1 MAGSFVAEHARLV
14 RRLADQVEVV
24 HGLEWPG
31 GTAEVVA
38 GLRPAFDAVL
48 AAARAQ
54 GSLTVAGASG
64 PVTRVPVMITG
75 GMTVPERAEAL
86 VADVRRGVGALE
98 GDLVHGHVGYL
109 GGLVAARL
117 AGPGTR
123 VFATEHSSGL
133 AQVLA
138 DPQGRDQYAE
148 VLDRA
153 ERLLCVSGHLRDQVV
168 AAFPEHAATVAVLP
182 NLVDLAAIPA
192 RTAPLTALRRWVFVG
207 GLNENKGVERVVRA
221 FALVAADDDLHLTVY
236 GDGPLRG
243 RLEELATEAGVR
255 DRLDLRGVVPHGQ
268 LLAELHTHDL
278 LLAPSRFETF
288 HLAVPEAVAAGLAVL
303 VTPSG
308 GPQESLAGIE
318 DLVGRF
324 VPVEDDPD
332 SLVDG
337 YRALAA
343 DLGSLDLPAARAV
356 LEGRFG
362 TAAVTDRLAALYG
375 VPVPVDTPGPAAAPV
390 DDRQG
395 PVVLLAASGWRR
407 YAVQADLEAVSL
419 TGTPTTVVTTDAGL
433 VALAE
438 EHGQQ
443 VLAPSALLALPPVVR
458 RPGLRPALGR
468 LRRSLTA
475 PRTPSAALPPGTR
488 VVVTDCHSA
497 RLAEQLLTR
506 YDGLRVSFEL
516 AGGDGPPA
524 DAREGGA

>member
-14 RRLADQVEVV
+14 RRLADRVEVV

-75 GMTVPERAEAL
+75 GMSVPERAEAL

-117 AGPGTR
+117 ADPGTR

-133 AQVLA
+133 AAVLD

-182 NLVDLAAIPA
+182 NPVDLAAIRP
-192 RTAPLTALRRWVFVG
+192 RTAPLTALRRWAFVG

-221 FALVAADDDLHLTVY
+221 FTRVAADDDLHLTVY

-255 DRLDLRGVVPHGQ
+255 DRLELRGVVPHGQ

-332 SLVDG
+332 SLIDG

-343 DLGSLDLPAARAV
+343 ELGSLDHAAARTV

-362 TAAVTDRLAALYG
+362 SAAVTDRLAELYG
-375 VPVPVDTPGPAAAPV
+375 VPGPVDAGPAAPAPAAPE
-390 DDRQG
+390 G

-407 YAVQADLEAVSL
+407 YAVQADLELASRAGV
-419 TGTPTTVVTTDAGL
+419 PATVVTTDAGL
-433 VALAE
+433 VALAQ

-443 VLAPSALLALPPVVR
+443 VLAPSALLALPPAVR

-475 PRTPSAALPPGTR
+475 PAPTTPLPAGSQ
-488 VVVTDCHSA
+488 VVVTDCQSA

-516 AGGDGPPA
+516 DRGGACGPTA
-524 DAREGGA
+524 DAREAVA